1 MELHLDIQF
10 EQLVKI
16 AKQLSSSQW
25 NQLKEEVEKHNENL
39 GDLESFLLT
48 SPTFTKEQI
57 NEIENARKEISQWR
71 KK

>member
-16 AKQLSSSQW
+16 AKQLSSTQW
-25 NQLKEEVEKHNENL
+25 NQLKEEVEKHNESSD
-39 GDLESFLLT
+39 DLEIFLLS